1 MGINLYV
8 AARPGVCFAFCV
20 AFPVPPY
27 LEDLQSLNNMESQS
41 VGYIAR
47 TLFSVFLGF
56 PEMIRRRLLVEE
68 RRQLHPPV
76 SSLHCITGA
85 ASLPSPRCRHAGLPQ
100 ALQHIPLLRDARLQL
115 LYLLLLL
122 RDTPVDVRELLGLR
136 PRSLQ
141 FMLQLVR
148 RSWDVLD
155 CERASA
161 TGRM

>member
-1 MGINLYV
+1 MGINLYLS
-8 AARPGVCFAFCV
+8 ARPGVCFAFCV

-27 LEDLQSLNNMESQS
+27 LEDLQSLNNTESQS

-47 TLFSVFLGF
+47 ALFSVFLGF

-122 RDTPVDVRELLGLR
+122 RDTPVDVWELLGLR
-136 PRSLQ
+136 PRPLQ